1 VGYNERIRGAYEA
14 LHVTT
19 RSKLGLVPYGVSR
32 RVGRGAIVQVVIDY
46 PRDRETVVMSLMEVL
61 GEIKGQDP
69 GPKGLLRGPAYQ
81 IFESDGTLVQT
92 QFVLNPDF

>member
-1 VGYNERIRGAYEA
+1 MSEFEGPMKRCTSRPRANLAWFLMAFRVELAEA
-14 LHVTT
+14 RL
-19 RSKLGLVPYGVSR
+19 SR
-32 RVGRGAIVQVVIDY
+32 LLSIT

-81 IFESDGTLVQT
+81 IFESNGTLVQT